1 MRAYIIMVA
10 AAAVLSAFC
19 DILIPKGWQKYIGIL
34 TGAVLLTVLI
44 SPVITLRGGKMPE
57 IVLPEQDYIE
67 YDVDSEVKEELKKR
81 VEEDIAE
88 RLMSEFGVSCR
99 AQAEIT
105 AQDGKITGVGEITL
119 DCAANERISA
129 RLKEIYGCE
138 RVVFG

>member
-1 MRAYIIMVA
+1 MRSYIIMVA

-44 SPVITLRGGKMPE
+44 SPLITLRGGKLPE
-57 IVLPEQDYIE
+57 LVLPEQEYIE
-67 YDVDSEVKEELKKR
+67 YDVNAEIKQELQKR
-81 VEEDIAE
+81 VETDISE
-88 RLMSEFGVSCR
+88 RLMAEFGVDCR
-99 AQAEIT
+99 ARVQIT
-105 AQDGKITGVGEITL
+105 TQDENITGVGEIAL
-119 DCAANERISA
+119 DCAEDGRISA